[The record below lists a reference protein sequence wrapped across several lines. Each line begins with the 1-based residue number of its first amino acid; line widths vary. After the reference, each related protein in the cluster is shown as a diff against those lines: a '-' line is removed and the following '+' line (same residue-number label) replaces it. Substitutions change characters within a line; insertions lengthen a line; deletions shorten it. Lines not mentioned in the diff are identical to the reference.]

1 MPDRLSVAGLNSN
14 GGVARR
20 IIKAERHVIGWCSLA
35 NPLSSLCSERAAQT
49 ACRTATH
56 HSASHS
62 LRNPVGVSALLWES
76 ERASALTSLS
86 VRRERQLRRV
96 VLVLSCRILL
106 KRNITDTLPHSQP
119 CLYRT
124 RLFVSFRRCSKP
136 ASFFLPGHLPAAMH
150 ALPAAP

>member
-1 MPDRLSVAGLNSN
+1 MPDRLPVAGLYSN

-20 IIKAERHVIGWCSLA
+20 IIKAEWHVIGWCSLA
-35 NPLSSLCSERAAQT
+35 DPLSSLCSEQVART
-49 ACRTATH
+49 ACRAATH

-62 LRNPVGVSALLWES
+62 LRNPVGVSALLWEL

-96 VLVLSCRILL
+96 VLVLSCRVLL

-124 RLFVSFRRCSKP
+124 RLFVSFRRCTRP
-136 ASFFLPGHLPAAMH
+136 ASFFLPH